1 MNDFFIRI
9 QNTGITRNIWIVLAE
24 LAIDTILV
32 VQGIQFVS
40 DDEFL
45 PQGFFGSLLYV
56 GVAILLNAATW
67 FIYIVAKRRRVKT
80 INSYASGIVDIILVA
95 IPVLYISDFFGMS
108 QLTAFSTTIALFA
121 IGVVI
126 AIIGAIL
133 LNK

>member
-40 DDEFL
+40 DDELL

-56 GVAILLNAATW
+56 GVANLLIAATW
-67 FIYIVAKRRRVKT
+67 FIYIVAKRRRVNT
-80 INSYASGIVDIILVA
+80 INSYASGIIDIILVA
-95 IPVLYISDFFGMS
+95 IPVLYISDFSECPSSLLFPP
-108 QLTAFSTTIALFA
+108 QLHCSP
-121 IGVVI
+121 
-126 AIIGAIL
+126 
-133 LNK
+133 

>member
-45 PQGFFGSLLYV
+45 PQGFFGTLLYV
-56 GVAILLNAATW
+56 GVAILLIAATW

-80 INSYASGIVDIILVA
+80 INSSAAGLW
-95 IPVLYISDFFGMS
+95 ISS
-108 QLTAFSTTIALFA
+108 L
-121 IGVVI
+121 
-126 AIIGAIL
+126 
-133 LNK
+133 